1 MADDMDL
8 MTTETAKYQKKELEL
23 KSLLEITQAINE
35 NKPSAVL
42 LDIFKFTCLV
52 HLNIRSLLL
61 YMIQGEVYQKMIS
74 HGLKHPVPSDIKANN
89 VHYDKASGKLQ
100 IEVKAGYSFEE
111 LESYLP
117 VYHKDKMLAVLFL
130 KKKSEEEGIDLNFTQ
145 ALANILVVALENKK
159 LAKRQLEQERLK
171 KEVEIAS
178 NVQRLLF
185 PSSLPNTPKLAT
197 KVTYIPHSTVGG
209 DYYDLIQKSEDEVY
223 FCIADVSGKGMPAA
237 LLMSNFQASLRTLLR
252 STSDLGMIVEQ
263 LNATA
268 FENTHGERFI
278 TFFLG
283 YYNFKN
289 RELVYVNAGHNPPVL
304 CWEGESRIELLG
316 AGTTILGAFEELP
329 FMEIGKR
336 KHLKGFSIHLY
347 TDGLIENFNSEGEE
361 FGDERFHQFVKNRLC
376 MAPKQFHSLFF
387 DELQS
392 FSAGKERRDDITLLS
407 IKFQ

>member
-1 MADDMDL
+1 MSL
-8 MTTETAKYQKKELEL
+8 ETAKYQKKELEL

-52 HLNIRSLLL
+52 HLNVKSLLL
-61 YMIQGEVYQKMIS
+61 YMIQGDIYEKMIS
-74 HGLKHPVPSDIKANN
+74 HGLRRDVPEKIASEKVAYN
-89 VHYDKASGKLQ
+89 KASGLLN
-100 IEVKAGYSFEE
+100 IEVGSAYSFAE

-117 VYHKDKMLAVLFL
+117 VYHKDKMLAILFL
-130 KKKSEEEGIDLNFTQ
+130 KKKSEEEDLDLNFTQ

-159 LAKRQLEQERLK
+159 FAKRQLEQERLK

-178 NVQRLLF
+178 NVQRMLF
-185 PSSLPNTPKLAT
+185 PSSLPNTPKLAA

-209 DYYDLIQKSEDEVY
+209 DYYDLIQKSEDEVF
-223 FCIADVSGKGMPAA
+223 FCVADVSGKGMPAA

-252 STSDLGMIVEQ
+252 STSDLRMVVEQ

-283 YYNFKN
+283 HYNYKK
-289 RELVYVNAGHNPPVL
+289 RELIYVNAGHNPPVL
-304 CWEGESRIELLG
+304 CWEGENRIELLG

-329 FMEIGKR
+329 FLEIGKR
-336 KHLKGFSIHLY
+336 QHLTGFTIHLY
-347 TDGLIENFNSEGEE
+347 TDGLIESFNQEEEE
-361 FGDERFHQFVKNRLC
+361 FGDTRFHQFVKSRLC
-376 MAPKQFHSLFF
+376 MAPRKFHSLFF
-387 DELQS
+387 EELQA
-392 FSAGKERRDDITLLS
+392 FSAGKEWRDDITLLS
-407 IKFQ
+407 IRFQ